1 VWLLELSRGTF
12 AVNGTYL
19 PVLGLTG
26 KHGRVLGL
34 ADVTSILVLDLL
46 DVLLGANAVIL
57 GESTLVA
64 SLDDELVWVCRCSM
78 EE

>member
-1 VWLLELSRGTF
+1 MI
-12 AVNGTYL
+12 GTYL

-34 ADVTSILVLDLL
+34 TDVTSILILNLL
-46 DVLLGANAVIL
+46 DILLGADTVIL

-64 SLDDELVWVCRCSM
+64 SLN
-78 EE
+78 